1 MMNIEE
7 LGRIAINHLRETY
20 KPFPKSG
27 FIAGGALANLIWE
40 FTSNNKAIIND
51 IDVFIYDGEYI
62 KSDNGPSLWDNN
74 RNEKLTY
81 LSTDKSVIIHYN
93 GLSTSL
99 VAKDYY
105 KINKCEN
112 EGIFNKIYYKASTND
127 VKIII
132 DSFDINCTQIG
143 YSIED
148 DKFYWTKDF
157 EEFLKTSDL
166 KLVNLLSPSHSAI
179 RLVKKKD
186 ELNCNL
192 SDSEIELCA
201 NCVSR
206 QFSDINRKY
215 FTEKYANIFIKYS
228 NFLKKYFTIK
238 KSGKINEIFNNP
250 SLPDIELF
258 ELRTLERTEFNDIDD
273 NIYYSTELLFWTRN
287 IKGNKYYETIWKRLR
302 IIFSSKDYID
312 CNIDLKDIELINRIT
327 SIAPKSYTN
336 LKDLKLSE
344 QIRMIKTLM
353 DKFKHD
359 ESIAIALLEK
369 SNLKELDLQNLDEDD
384 ILLLELSVRKEILI
398 NSKKVFN
405 IIGKEDPNTIIPF

>member
-1 MMNIEE
+1 MNIEE

-40 FTSNNKAIIND
+40 FVSNNKAIIND
-51 IDVFIYDGEYI
+51 IDVFIYDGEY
-62 KSDNGPSLWDNN
+62 KKPDNGPSLWNSEK
-74 RNEKLTY
+74 REKLTY

-99 VAKDYY
+99 VAKEYY

-112 EGIFNKIYYKASTND
+112 EGIFNKIYYEASTND

-148 DKFYWTKDF
+148 NKFYWTKDF

-192 SDSEIELCA
+192 SDSEIELCSIA
-201 NCVSR
+201 ISR
-206 QFSDINRKY
+206 NFGDINRKY
-215 FTEKYANIFIKYS
+215 FTEKYLTIFRRYS
-228 NFLKKYFTIK
+228 DFLKKYFTIK
-238 KSGKINEIFNNP
+238 KSGKINAMFNNP

-258 ELRTLERTEFNDIDD
+258 ELITLERTEFNDIDD
-273 NIYYSTELLFWTRN
+273 NNIYYSTELLFWTRN

-302 IIFSSKDYID
+302 IIFSSKYYID
-312 CNIDLKDIELINRIT
+312 CTIDLKDIELINRIMN
-327 SIAPKSYTN
+327 IAPKSYTN

-353 DKFKHD
+353 DKFKND
-359 ESIAIALLEK
+359 QSIAIALLEK

-384 ILLLELSVRKEILI
+384 ILLLELSVRKEIVM

-405 IIGKEDPNTIIPF
+405 IIKEDPNI